1 MRSALVVLAATGALA
16 LAPAAQA
23 ADFPEQTLAKDKR
36 APLSAKVK
44 QRFTTLTKV
53 TVRAHGPSHRLVRVV
68 ASGPRLTYLAV
79 CDLTTSTCVN
89 AARARRAWVARLPA
103 QDPDGPYAIGVVG
116 RGPRGYVTG
125 HFASD
130 PPPAIPP
137 IVNIG

>member
-1 MRSALVVLAATGALA
+1 MRKLHMLAAGVAALA
-16 LAPAAQA
+16 ALMVGVGAAQA
-23 ADFPEQTLAKDKR
+23 TQSQHHR
-36 APLSAKVK
+36 HHAPRPPA
-44 QRFTTLTKV
+44 TTLMKV

-116 RGPRGYVTG
+116 RGPGGYVTG

-130 PPPAIPP
+130 PPPDVPP